1 MAMVLVVQFVA
12 AAFSVML
19 GAFLFAWAICKVLSF
34 EDRKEGVSKPM
45 LTDIL
50 QALFDAKQ
58 AGDEKE
64 IEKNYWA
71 LEQLGMDRMTADEV
85 LRAGKKFF
93 GREECQTTSSPD

>member
-1 MAMVLVVQFVA
+1 
-12 AAFSVML
+12 
-19 GAFLFAWAICKVLSF
+19 
-34 EDRKEGVSKPM
+34 M

-64 IEKNYWA
+64 IEQNYWA

-93 GREECQTTSSPD
+93 RRAQECQTTSSPD